1 MTPISALYLHI
12 PFCLSKCPYCSFV
25 SYPDLSEYMPRY
37 VQALKK
43 ELGGIADAGVE
54 SALTSIFFGGGTPTI
69 LKCELLV
76 DLMEFCHDVLPIAD
90 TVEITVEAN
99 PGTVDRTGLERLR
112 KAGVNRISF
121 GIQSLMDRELEELGR
136 RYSGE
141 EAKRVIGEAREAG
154 FENISADLMYGIP
167 GQSLHSWR
175 QSLEQIL
182 SLRPEH
188 LSCYQLSIDEGTPF
202 GQLWTAGKLPL
213 ADEDEIEGM
222 DLLTVELCR
231 STGLNQYEIANFS
244 TPGRECRHNINY
256 WRNGGYYAA
265 GAGAVSCVEGRR
277 ARREADLRIYC
288 RRIEETGK
296 AIVDSECLERESSF
310 RESVVM
316 GLRMN
321 EGVSRKALIDR
332 YSIDITTYYGA
343 TLTPLRENG
352 LVELT
357 PTHLRFSA
365 RGRRLANSVMAEL
378 V

>member
-1 MTPISALYLHI
+1 
-12 PFCLSKCPYCSFV
+12 
-25 SYPDLSEYMPRY
+25 MPRY
-37 VQALKK
+37 VQALTK
-43 ELGGIADAGVE
+43 ELGGIADTGVE
-54 SALTSIFFGGGTPTI
+54 SALTSIFFGGGTPTV
-69 LKCELLV
+69 LKCEQLFDLLA
-76 DLMEFCHDVLPIAD
+76 FCQDVLPIVD
-90 TVEITVEAN
+90 TVEISMEAN
-99 PGTVDRTGLERLR
+99 PGTVDRNCLERLR

-121 GIQSLMDRELEELGR
+121 GIQSLKDRELAELGR
-136 RYSGE
+136 RYSGK
-141 EAKRVIGEAREAG
+141 EAKRAIGEARDAG
-154 FENISADLMYGIP
+154 FDNISADLMYGIP

-202 GQLWTAGKLPL
+202 GQLWAAGKLQL
-213 ADEDEIEGM
+213 ADEEEIEGM

-231 STGLNQYEIANFS
+231 SAGLNQYEIANFS

-277 ARREADLRIYC
+277 ARREADPRIYC
-288 RRIEETGK
+288 RRIEETGM
-296 AIVDSECLERESSF
+296 AIVDSEFLEKEASF

-321 EGVSRKALIDR
+321 EGVSRRALFDR
-332 YSIDITTYYGA
+332 YGLDITVYYGE
-343 TLTPLRENG
+343 TLGNLRENG

-357 PTHLRFSA
+357 PTHLRLSA
-365 RGRRLANSVMAEL
+365 RGRRLANSVMADL

>member
-1 MTPISALYLHI
+1 LIPVSALYLHI

-25 SYPDLSEYMPRY
+25 SYPDLLEYMPRY

-43 ELGGIADAGVE
+43 ELAGIADAGVE
-54 SALTSIFFGGGTPTI
+54 SALTSIFFGGGTPTV
-69 LKCELLV
+69 LKCELLL
-76 DLMEFCHDVLPIAD
+76 DLLAFCHDVLPIAD
-90 TVEITVEAN
+90 VVEISVEAN
-99 PGTVDRTGLERLR
+99 PGTVDRDCLARLR
-112 KAGVNRISF
+112 QAGVNRISF
-121 GIQSLMDRELEELGR
+121 GIQTLIDRELKELGR

-141 EAKRVIGEAREAG
+141 QAKRAIDDARGAG
-154 FENISADLMYGIP
+154 FDNISADLMYGIP
-167 GQSLHSWR
+167 GQSLDSWR
-175 QSLEQIL
+175 QNLEQIL

-202 GQLWTAGKLPL
+202 GLLHTSGNLQL
-213 ADEDEIEGM
+213 ADEEEIEGM

-231 STGLNQYEIANFS
+231 TAGLNQYEIANFAV
-244 TPGRECRHNINY
+244 PGRECRHNINY

-277 ARREADLRIYC
+277 ARREADPRIYC
-288 RRIEETGK
+288 RRIEETGM
-296 AIVDSECLERESSF
+296 AIVDIEFLEKEASF

-321 EGVSRKALIDR
+321 EGVSRSALFDR
-332 YSIDITTYYGA
+332 YGLDITVYYGE
-343 TLTPLRENG
+343 TLGLLQGNG

-357 PTHLRFSA
+357 PTHLRLSA